1 MSDDVNDLDEI
12 LQVLKLKKG
21 HANKQTLK
29 DYIDLLFKWHEKN
42 NILSTRNRK
51 YFLQRDMHD
60 SLSILNYLPQGN
72 VLDIGT
78 GAGIPGMLLSF
89 FITDNII
96 LLDRRQNAIRFLEHA
111 KLKLGLNNVR
121 IIKSDIN
128 EMNIDESLSCVLIK
142 NFSNKIVSKLSFED
156 KINDIYEKKLQD
168 LHNISV
174 EQLNRYQRN
183 ELIDN
188 ALRKFFG
195 PACCFVHRYK
205 YNDFFK
211 DYDIKQNKLVD
222 QRKRTILNKIC
233 TIAYYKCNNCL
244 DTIISCLLYTS
255 PSPRDRTR
263 SRMPSS
269 A

>member
-1 MSDDVNDLDEI
+1 MSNDVNDLDEI
-12 LQVLKLKKG
+12 LQVLKLEKDLT
-21 HANKQTLK
+21 NKQTLK

-51 YFLQRDMHD
+51 YFFQRDMHD
-60 SLSILNYLPQGN
+60 SLSILNYLPRGN

-89 FITDNII
+89 FTTDNII

-156 KINDIYEKKLQD
+156 KINYIAKVIRNRIDLNIPIYILTGSIALKTKDFSDELKARLRSDFIVTKIQTPYFD
-168 LHNISV
+168 T
-174 EQLNRYQRN
+174 NRYLL
-183 ELIDN
+183 EI
-188 ALRKFFG
+188 
-195 PACCFVHRYK
+195 RY
-205 YNDFFK
+205 
-211 DYDIKQNKLVD
+211 V
-222 QRKRTILNKIC
+222 
-233 TIAYYKCNNCL
+233 
-244 DTIISCLLYTS
+244 
-255 PSPRDRTR
+255 
-263 SRMPSS
+263 
-269 A
+269 